1 MNTAFQCAQ
10 SLHDDATP
18 DDTPPAANSDEFC
31 DWAEHAV
38 NDLRCGMDVKIET
51 MRERVVVFASTLT
64 ERVQAELLKLV
75 QADEEC
81 WLAQM
86 FQAAEDEFTSTAR
99 ECAAN
104 LEQHQG
110 ITERIALG
118 LLKPHADLVLEM
130 IAEQNMEDAA

>member
-51 MRERVVVFASTLT
+51 MREHVVVFASTLT
-64 ERVQAELLKLV
+64 ERVQAELLKLI
-75 QADEEC
+75 QAD
-81 WLAQM
+81 
-86 FQAAEDEFTSTAR
+86 
-99 ECAAN
+99 
-104 LEQHQG
+104 
-110 ITERIALG
+110 
-118 LLKPHADLVLEM
+118 
-130 IAEQNMEDAA
+130 